1 MGKVAVY
8 VGIDVAQGHL
18 DVQVSGEPAPW
29 RVPYDP
35 VGLRTLCE
43 HLVPWSPTLI
53 VLEATGGLETAVW
66 TTLAEAGLPVA
77 LANPRQVRDFARA
90 LGYRAKTDALDARV
104 LARFAE
110 TIQPAVRPLPAPRTR
125 ALRSCVGRRRQVVR
139 LLAQERVHQHSAP
152 PDMQRRIDR
161 HLAWLMA
168 ERDALDR
175 EIQDVLQ
182 SQAQWRRQREPR
194 TSVPGLGPVAA
205 GVLLA
210 ELPELGRWPHRQLAA
225 LVGVAPLN
233 WDSGQF
239 RGRRTIRGGRAQ
251 VRQALYMATLSA
263 TRVNPVI
270 QAFYQRLLQAG
281 KPKKVALVAA
291 MHKLLTLL
299 NAMMRDQ
306 TAWQPPPQTIQGT

>member
-1 MGKVAVY
+1 MSKLAVY
-8 VGIDVAQGHL
+8 VGIDVAQSHL
-18 DVQVSGEPAPW
+18 EVQVSAEPASW
-29 RVPYDP
+29 RVTYDT

-43 HLVPWSPTLI
+43 RLASWSPALI

-66 TTLAEAGLPVA
+66 TTLAEAGWPVA

-90 LGYRAKTDALDARV
+90 LGYRAKTDALDAQV

-110 TIQPAVRPLPAPRTR
+110 QIQPAVRPLPDTQTR
-125 ALRSCVGRRRQVVR
+125 ALRSRVGRRRQVVR
-139 LLAQERVHQHSAP
+139 LMAQERVHRHSAP

-161 HLAWLMA
+161 HLAWLTA
-168 ERDALDR
+168 ERDALDG
-175 EIQDVLQ
+175 EIQDLL
-182 SQAQWRRQREPR
+182 QAQARWRRQRDQL

-210 ELPELGRWPHRQLAA
+210 ELPELGQVPHRQLAA

-251 VRQALYMATLSA
+251 VRKALYMATLSA

-270 QAFYQRLLQAG
+270 RTFYQRLLQAG

>member
-1 MGKVAVY
+1 MDNPGR
-8 VGIDVAQGHL
+8 
-18 DVQVSGEPAPW
+18 SGLAGGARQSAPG
-29 RVPYDP
+29 PGFCP
-35 VGLRTLCE
+35 G
-43 HLVPWSPTLI
+43 
-53 VLEATGGLETAVW
+53 
-66 TTLAEAGLPVA
+66 
-77 LANPRQVRDFARA
+77 PR
-90 LGYRAKTDALDARV
+90 GYRAKTDALDARV

-110 TIQPAVRPLPAPRTR
+110 KIQPAVRPLPAPQTR
-125 ALRSCVGRRRQVVR
+125 ALRRPTQLR
-139 LLAQERVHQHSAP
+139 LLAQERVHRHSAP

-161 HLAWLMA
+161 HLAWLIT

-175 EIQDVLQ
+175 EIQDLLQ
-182 SQAQWRRQREPR
+182 SQAQWRRQREQL
-194 TSVPGLGPVAA
+194 TSVPGLGPV

-210 ELPELGRWPHRQLAA
+210 ELPELGRLPHRPLAA

-306 TAWQPPPQTIQGT
+306 TAWQPPPQTIQGA